1 LRYGIVRGVGS
12 LPSAAAQR
20 ERLQAEA
27 CDVLIEEGEPTPE
40 SERRLNKLLFG
51 VKRGDEVLVC
61 SLESFMRSTGELV
74 QLLRDLLEIGAT
86 VRILN
91 GEAVA
96 HALQPSEPAT
106 ELLSLLAEHET
117 RRPSRPSVRAPGRI
131 GGGSR
136 NKLSKYQVDYARKL
150 HAEGQSLR
158 SIGLLFQISPDEV
171 WELIG
176 S

>member
-1 LRYGIVRGVGS
+1 MRYGIVRGVAP

-20 ERLQAEA
+20 ERLQAEG
-27 CDVLIEEGEPTPE
+27 CDVIVEEGEPSQE

-51 VKRGDEVLVC
+51 IKRGDEVLVC
-61 SLESFMRSTGELV
+61 SLASFMRSTGELV

-86 VRILN
+86 VRILD
-91 GEAVA
+91 GETDG
-96 HALQPSEPAT
+96 HALRPSEQAT
-106 ELLSLLAEHET
+106 EVLTLLAEHEI
-117 RRPSRPSVRAPGRI
+117 RRPSRPGPRTPGRI

-136 NKLSKYQVDYARKL
+136 NKLSKYQTDYARKL

-158 SIGLLFQISPDEV
+158 AIGLLFQISPDEV
-171 WELIG
+171 WDLIG

>member
-1 LRYGIVRGVGS
+1 MRYGIVRGVAS
-12 LPSAAAQR
+12 LPPATAQR
-20 ERLQAEA
+20 ERLAAEA
-27 CDVLIEEGEPTPE
+27 CDIIVEEGDPSPE

-51 VKRGDEVLVC
+51 IKRGDEVLVC

-91 GEAVA
+91 GDAA
-96 HALQPSEPAT
+96 NHSLRPSDEAT

-117 RRPSRPSVRAPGRI
+117 RRPSRPGVRAPGRI

-136 NKLSKYQVDYARKL
+136 NKLSKYQIDYARKL

-158 SIGLLFQISPDEV
+158 AIGLLFQISPDEV

>member
-1 LRYGIVRGVGS
+1 MRYGIVRGVAS
-12 LPSAAAQR
+12 LPPTAAQR
-20 ERLQAEA
+20 ERLAAEA
-27 CDVLIEEGEPTPE
+27 CDVIVEEGEPSPE

-51 VKRGDEVLVC
+51 VKRGDEVLIC
-61 SLESFMRSTGELV
+61 SLESFQRSTGELV
-74 QLLRDLLEIGAT
+74 QLLRDLLEIGAA

-91 GEAVA
+91 GDAA
-96 HALQPSEPAT
+96 GHALQPSDAAT

-117 RRPSRPSVRAPGRI
+117 RRPSRPGLRPPGRI

-136 NKLSKYQVDYARKL
+136 NKLSKYQIDYARRL

-158 SIGLLFQISPDEV
+158 AIGLLFQISPDEV
-171 WELIG
+171 WELVG